1 MNGKMGVYMPAIGQA
16 FIDQSRTYLSSGYLP
31 RIRRC
36 VQAIADEDLWWRPN
50 PRSNSIGNLIL
61 HLAGN
66 VRQWIVSGIGGESD
80 TRERQ
85 EEFDADRERS
95 REELVEILES
105 TLGDVDRVLAQ
116 LRPED
121 LLERRVIQGREV
133 SVLEALY
140 HVVEH
145 FGMHTGQIIYITK
158 LRTGTDL
165 QFYEVEGGIA
175 RPMW

>member
-1 MNGKMGVYMPAIGQA
+1 MGVYMPVIGQV
-16 FIDQSRTYLSSGYLP
+16 FIDQSRSYLSSQYLP

-36 VQAIADEDLWWRPN
+36 VQVITDEDLWWRPN
-50 PRSNSIGNLIL
+50 ARSNSIGNLLL

-66 VRQWIVSGIGGESD
+66 VRQWIVTGIGGESD

-85 EEFDADRERS
+85 KEFDADRERS
-95 REELVEILES
+95 REELIEMLES
-105 TLGDVDRVLAQ
+105 TLGEVDRVLAQ
-116 LRPED
+116 LKPEG

-145 FGMHTGQIIYITK
+145 FGMHTGQIVYVAK
-158 LRTGTDL
+158 LRTSTDL
-165 QFYEVEGGIA
+165 QFYDVEAGIA
-175 RPMW
+175 RPKW

>member
-1 MNGKMGVYMPAIGQA
+1 MPAIGQA
-16 FIDQSRTYLSSGYLP
+16 FIDQSRSYLSSEYLP
-31 RIRRC
+31 KIRRC
-36 VQAIADEDLWWRPN
+36 VQAITDEDLWWRPN
-50 PRSNSIGNLIL
+50 ARTNSIGNLLL

-66 VRQWIVSGIGGESD
+66 VRQWIVTGIGGASD

-85 EEFDADRERS
+85 KEFDADRERS
-95 REELVEILES
+95 REELVEMLES
-105 TLGDVDRVLAQ
+105 TLGEVDRVLAQ
-116 LRPED
+116 LTPEG

-145 FGMHTGQIIYITK
+145 FGMHTGQVVYVTK

-165 QFYEVEGGIA
+165 QFYDVEAGIA
-175 RPMW
+175 RPKW